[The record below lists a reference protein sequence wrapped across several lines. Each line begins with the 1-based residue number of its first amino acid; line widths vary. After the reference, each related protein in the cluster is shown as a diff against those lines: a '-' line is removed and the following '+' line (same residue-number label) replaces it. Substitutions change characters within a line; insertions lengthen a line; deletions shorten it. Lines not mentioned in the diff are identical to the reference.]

1 MEWVTLVLSI
11 IAIIISVVS
20 LCYNIKENKRKY
32 VFNQLLEIRNK
43 IIENSEKFEN
53 KNMLIYLQNQLDNIN
68 INNQEKVSNDIQ
80 AFCLAVAH
88 YFNNIVLYLAMVKST
103 PNNVKY
109 MQGCANNSKFL
120 NNLYLLFIQEK
131 DIDIIQNKYN
141 SIMSGYI
148 KQETFTN
155 LYALKIKVVLEINNY
170 LNDIIKNNITTNE
183 AVKLLS
189 NYNNDGLDKI

>member
-189 NYNNDGLDKI
+189 NYN

>member
-80 AFCLAVAH
+80 AFCLDVAQ